1 MNTKG
6 LILSIYAHV
15 PLLSCVG
22 LLSFHITYLHC
33 GYNVSAALI
42 YWFTGLDW
50 NRFEALHEKS
60 MIQLPS
66 SNSDFLIF
74 AIRMKDPLW
83 QIVTEAKDCG
93 SWTILFLQ
101 FNGCT
106 VAWLKLLHAWQN
118 HFFFPD
124 ASCVLCKWVE
134 PERERQTERVLLK

>member
-1 MNTKG
+1 
-6 LILSIYAHV
+6 
-15 PLLSCVG
+15 
-22 LLSFHITYLHC
+22 
-33 GYNVSAALI
+33 
-42 YWFTGLDW
+42 
-50 NRFEALHEKS
+50 

-106 VAWLKLLHAWQN
+106 VA
-118 HFFFPD
+118 
-124 ASCVLCKWVE
+124 
-134 PERERQTERVLLK
+134 